1 MSETLSSNFC
11 PVSRLWQARVVES
24 LQARDNRE
32 SADNEAIKNFRA
44 QVNELNCQLQ
54 TIRKENKAAR

>member
-1 MSETLSSNFC
+1 
-11 PVSRLWQARVVES
+11 VES

-44 QVNELNCQLQ
+44 QVNELNRQLQ